1 MKMTRIT
8 VKYYVNHPTDSS
20 QSGYRKDEKFFLSSE
35 RAYEWV
41 ANTKDLYTYVNTF
54 CVPTIVIKPE
64 YTVDILFTED

>member
-20 QSGYRKDEKFFLSSE
+20 QSGYRKDEKFFISDK
-35 RAYEWV
+35 RANEWMDS
-41 ANTKDLYTYVNTF
+41 TKDLYTYVNTF

-64 YTVDILFTED
+64 YTVDTIFTED